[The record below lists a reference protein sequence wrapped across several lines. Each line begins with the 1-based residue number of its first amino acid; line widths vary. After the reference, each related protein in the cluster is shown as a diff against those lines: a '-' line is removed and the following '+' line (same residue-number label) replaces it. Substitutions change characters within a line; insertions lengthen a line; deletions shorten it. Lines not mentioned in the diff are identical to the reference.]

1 MGESSDASSREP
13 VIFDP
18 ATRQLTV
25 GRHSATV
32 PDVPDLNEAMLRGYL
47 AVVAKARGTAVASLT
62 QVRQHDVDVLAEL
75 LDLSDDDLEARFV
88 RLLGMTPAVAADTRQ
103 RLARHRALLAAA
115 GISVG
120 MLISSSG
127 AAASSGGP
135 AAAAAPA
142 AISVAAS
149 ANGTIEATTRMA
161 MLAETTTT
169 EPAEPPAPP
178 STVPSGAV
186 QIGDALVIERGTQPD
201 DPNVQI
207 GDAETYER

>member
-25 GRHSATV
+25 GRHTATV
-32 PDVPDLNEAMLRGYL
+32 PDVPDVNEAMLRGYL

-103 RLARHRALLAAA
+103 RLARHRSILAAA
-115 GISVG
+115 GLSVG

-127 AAASSGGP
+127 AAASTGGP
-135 AAAAAPA
+135 TVAVAPA

-149 ANGTIEATTRMA
+149 ANGTIEATTRTTT
-161 MLAETTTT
+161 LAETTTT
-169 EPAEPPAPP
+169 
-178 STVPSGAV
+178 VPSGEV
-186 QIGDALVIERGTQPD
+186 EIGDALVIERGTQPD
-201 DPNVQI
+201 DQNVQI